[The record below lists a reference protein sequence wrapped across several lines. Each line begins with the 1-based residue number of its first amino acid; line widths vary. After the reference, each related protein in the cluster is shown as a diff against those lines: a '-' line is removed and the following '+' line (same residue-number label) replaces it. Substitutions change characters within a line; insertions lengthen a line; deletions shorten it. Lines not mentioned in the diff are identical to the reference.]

1 MNKNISFNLC
11 PDCSVEAGQKHE
23 LNCDI
28 ERCSVCGGQ
37 RLQCDCRGHDRSFA
51 RWTGFYPGKLE
62 ASALGID
69 LNTFHQLGLQ
79 DKLFI
84 KPKSKKS

>member
-1 MNKNISFNLC
+1 MNKKINFSPC
-11 PDCSVEAGQKHE
+11 PDCGVNAGERHH

-28 ERCSVCGGQ
+28 EICSVCGEQ

-62 ASALGID
+62 ANELGID
-69 LNTFHQLGLQ
+69 LNIFYKLGLHK
-79 DKLFI
+79 KLFI